1 MYNIRSWYV
10 NHPHRRLTFIVIYIN
25 ISTRITRIRVCVCGS
40 DSYFNIKTDGP
51 AAAAAGCILLRGPK
65 GQDKGGG
72 CARSKCGS
80 AVVGGRR
87 QSRCAC
93 SLGVAGGVSPRRRR
107 RPTTTAAVPSRVL
120 ILRSSASAHVS
131 YPTSLTHPPAHD
143 CIFTHRAVVVSV
155 EIIRPFRLPNTAT
168 AINARN
174 VYTRARQRPWW
185 WSSQWRRCRSPVAVT
200 FACTNFVKS
209 PAGLWLEP
217 VSIINLYAHST
228 LLSTNVSR
236 PHTRWPFNQSFWW

>member
-1 MYNIRSWYV
+1 M

-25 ISTRITRIRVCVCGS
+25 ISTRITRIHVCVCES

-51 AAAAAGCILLRGPK
+51 AAAGCILLRGPK
-65 GQDKGGG
+65 RQDMGGG
-72 CARSKCGS
+72 VTRSKCGS

-107 RPTTTAAVPSRVL
+107 RPTTTAAVPVL
-120 ILRSSASAHVS
+120 ILRPSASAHVFC
-131 YPTSLTHPPAHD
+131 PTSPTHPPAHD

-168 AINARN
+168 PINARN
-174 VYTRARQRPWW
+174 VYTRARQRP
-185 WSSQWRRCRSPVAVT
+185 
-200 FACTNFVKS
+200 
-209 PAGLWLEP
+209 
-217 VSIINLYAHST
+217 
-228 LLSTNVSR
+228 
-236 PHTRWPFNQSFWW
+236 

>member
-25 ISTRITRIRVCVCGS
+25 ISTRITRIRVCVCES

-51 AAAAAGCILLRGPK
+51 AAAGCTLLRGPK
-65 GQDKGGG
+65 RHDNGGWGGG
-72 CARSKCGS
+72 RARSKCGS

-93 SLGVAGGVSPRRRR
+93 SHGVAGGVSPRRRR

-131 YPTSLTHPPAHD
+131 STRLRPPTHQSTIAYLHTGRWW
-143 CIFTHRAVVVSV
+143 C
-155 EIIRPFRLPNTAT
+155 
-168 AINARN
+168 
-174 VYTRARQRPWW
+174 PW
-185 WSSQWRRCRSPVAVT
+185 
-200 FACTNFVKS
+200 K
-209 PAGLWLEP
+209 
-217 VSIINLYAHST
+217 
-228 LLSTNVSR
+228 
-236 PHTRWPFNQSFWW
+236 